1 MNNPYANYKQQSIAT
16 MTPGEMINALYE
28 GLIKNLNLAMIAI
41 DNKDFSAAHSQMMKG
56 QDILNYLISTLNLEI
71 AISHEIL
78 NIYEFILRT
87 MIEANLSKSK
97 EKIEAVLPLLQELKV
112 TFAQADKIAR
122 MQR

>member
-1 MNNPYANYKQQSIAT
+1 

-28 GLIKNLNLAMIAI
+28 GLIKNLNLALIAI
-41 DNKDFSAAHSQMMKG
+41 DNKDFNAAHIQMMKG

-97 EKIEAVLPLLQELKV
+97 EKIEVVLPMLQELKV
-112 TFAQADKIAR
+112 TFAQADRIAR